1 MRRGKPWAQAVGLSL
16 ALVAALAVSGCK
28 VADPQNQAADGAPA
42 GGPPPLPP
50 HQMRAVMAQGD
61 RLRTAMDGKD
71 LFSNRCGACH
81 LAMGMGT
88 NLITKQQLALGRPPA
103 MGLLTNRDDLTA
115 DYVKTVARMGKNAM
129 PRQTR
134 VDVTDAELDKI
145 AAYLGKGK

>member
-1 MRRGKPWAQAVGLSL
+1 MRRGKPWAQALGLSL

-81 LAMGMGT
+81 LVMGS
-88 NLITKQQLALGRPPA
+88 PPA